1 MSFFF
6 LSAFVAFII
15 FLKIY
20 GPTLLNE
27 FLADWE
33 AKRQAEHLARFEA
46 LSTTP
51 APLTWHERHLADAQ
65 LLGAFGLANSREL
78 VDCTPYEW
86 LDVEE
91 LDSELELLL
100 CDDSL
105 TTDQALVA
113 IDEMLRRERAA
124 RT

>member
-6 LSAFVAFII
+6 LSAFLAFVI
-15 FLKIY
+15 FVRIY
-20 GPTLLNE
+20 GPALLTE

-33 AKRQAEHLARFEA
+33 AKQAARFETA
-46 LSTTP
+46 STTP

-65 LLGAFGLANSREL
+65 LLGAFGLAGDHGL
-78 VDCTPYEW
+78 DDWTPYEW

-105 TTDQALVA
+105 TTDQALTA